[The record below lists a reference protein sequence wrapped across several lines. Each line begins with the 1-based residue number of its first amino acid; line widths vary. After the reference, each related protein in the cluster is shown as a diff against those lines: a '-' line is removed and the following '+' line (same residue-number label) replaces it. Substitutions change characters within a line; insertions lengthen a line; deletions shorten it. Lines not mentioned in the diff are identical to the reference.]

1 MANKFMKRWSASLIR
16 EMQIKTP
23 RISHLTLA
31 SKINTFILKKKKTS
45 NNKYWQG
52 CRDKR
57 ILVHC
62 CWKYK
67 FVQSLMKIA

>member
-1 MANKFMKRWSASLIR
+1 MTNKFMKRWSVSLIR

-31 SKINTFILKKKKTS
+31 SKINTFIFKKKKTS
-45 NNKYWQG
+45 KNKYWQG
-52 CRDKR
+52 RGDKR

-62 CWKYK
+62 YWKYK
-67 FVQSLMKIA
+67 FAQSLMKIA